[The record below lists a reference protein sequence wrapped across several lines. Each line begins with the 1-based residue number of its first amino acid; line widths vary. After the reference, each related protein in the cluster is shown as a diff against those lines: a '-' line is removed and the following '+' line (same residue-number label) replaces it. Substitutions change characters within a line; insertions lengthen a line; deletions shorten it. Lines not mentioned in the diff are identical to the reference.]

1 MSIYQKKIEYIAS
14 YQKTIDNIKNNIS
27 TPIITHNYPDYPDIK
42 PNLNEYIFIDK
53 PYHLE
58 IIKKKEF
65 DRIDKNR
72 KILKN
77 LNKLFYINKLLQKK
91 EITKDIKNKK
101 ILNDKLKQKKI
112 TKDIKNNKKL
122 NDKLKQKEII
132 NDINNMKI
140 LNIKLKE
147 RIEKKRNHINNM
159 KILSLK
165 LKERIEKKRNKYFNK
180 KPNILKPIE
189 KNIKNT
195 FNILHLFL

>member
-1 MSIYQKKIEYIAS
+1 MSKYQKKIEYIAS

-27 TPIITHNYPDYPDIK
+27 TPIITHNYPDYPELK

-53 PYHLE
+53 PYHLK
-58 IIKKKEF
+58 IIKKKEY

-91 EITKDIKNKK
+91 EITKDIKKNK
-101 ILNDKLKQKKI
+101 ILNDKLKE
-112 TKDIKNNKKL
+112 
-122 NDKLKQKEII
+122 KEIT
-132 NDINNMKI
+132 NHINNMKI
-140 LNIKLKE
+140 LSLKLKE

-189 KNIKNT
+189 KKY
-195 FNILHLFL
+195 

>member
-1 MSIYQKKIEYIAS
+1 MSKYQKKIEYIAS

-58 IIKKKEF
+58 IIKKKEY

-77 LNKLFYINKLLQKK
+77 LNKVFYINKLLQKK
-91 EITKDIKNKK
+91 EITKDIKNNK
-101 ILNDKLKQKKI
+101 ILNDKLKQKEI
-112 TKDIKNNKKL
+112 T
-122 NDKLKQKEII
+122 
-132 NDINNMKI
+132 
-140 LNIKLKE
+140 
-147 RIEKKRNHINNM
+147 NHINNM

-165 LKERIEKKRNKYFNK
+165 LKERIEKKRKKYFNI

-189 KNIKNT
+189 KKY
-195 FNILHLFL
+195 